1 MLNVLLF
8 HGRETTDEV
17 LTDWGE
23 EGPLLGPLDT
33 VNITYGEIT
42 LYPATDATP
51 PTLQLVDGLIPYG
64 GMFYGDL
71 EVTSGRR
78 SGAELP
84 REDRCAVEPRLL
96 EARAERPSI
105 VIPPAAL
112 QAYLMRVAVFVDSV
126 REIAGD
132 SAAQAAQR
140 ALMQIVKRKRRR

>member
-17 LTDWGE
+17 LTNWGE

-42 LYPATDATP
+42 LYPSSDARPT
-51 PTLQLVDGLIPYG
+51 TLQMVDGLIPYD

-78 SGAELP
+78 PGRVTP
-84 REDRCAVEPRLL
+84 RDECSVVDPKLL
-96 EARAERPSI
+96 AARSESPSI
-105 VIPPAAL
+105 LIPDAAL
-112 QAYLMRVAVFVDSV
+112 QAYLIRVAVFVDSV
-126 REIAGD
+126 RELAGD
-132 SAAQAAQR
+132 SAARAAQQ
-140 ALMQIVKRKRRR
+140 ALMKIVRRKKER